1 MSVLSS
7 LGLMAGVFVLVP
19 KGMVVTAVLWGVTK
33 ANPVLGMTLFGAWSL
48 LKRWL

>member
-7 LGLMAGVFVLVP
+7 LGLMAGVFVLVL

-33 ANPVLGMTLFGAWSL
+33 ANPVLWMTLFGAWSL